1 MATRVNEPPRRRK
14 RNKPHKGGRGGNAFA
29 GGTAQS
35 DSWNNKRYVDALRK
49 KNQLTAKEC
58 GVVMLAAGWDVTRDE
73 LARGIA
79 VAFCESRFQRKVW
92 SPTRQGLGL
101 FQINPQAHGSS
112 PADMACWRDNV
123 CNAKKAYEL
132 YKAAGNS
139 FSQDWVVCSKFAEN
153 GMLKAVFQNAAN
165 DAMSLQ
171 PKNVLDEAGNAVSD
185 GAGAVTS
192 GIDGI
197 AQAMQDIV
205 KFLVRIVS
213 PDFLQRLGKI
223 LLGAVALL
231 VGVVLLGRAG
241 LGVDAAMSDT
251 VRRGRASRRKDR
263 EYRKQTQREAERA
276 YTVASARRGG
286 KDPRPKPERISNP
299 KPGVRK
305 GNKISP
311 STPLSKTIG
320 DEPPF

>member
-1 MATRVNEPPRRRK
+1 MATRVNEPPRRK
-14 RNKPHKGGRGGNAFA
+14 RNKKRRGGKWQGATASSNPAANA
-29 GGTAQS
+29 
-35 DSWNNKRYVDALRK
+35 KYVDSLRK

-58 GVVMLAAGWDVTRDE
+58 GVVMIAAGWDVTRDE

-79 VAFCESRFQRKVW
+79 VAFCESRFRRTVW

-101 FQINPQAHGSS
+101 FQINPQAHGDS
-112 PADMACWRDNV
+112 PADMQCWRDNV

-139 FSQDWVVCSKFAEN
+139 FAQDWVVCSKFAEN
-153 GMLKAVFQNAAN
+153 GMLKSVFQNAAN
-165 DAMSLQ
+165 DAMNL
-171 PKNVLDEAGNAVSD
+171 KEKGVLDEAGNVVND
-185 GAGAVTS
+185 GADAVTS

-241 LGVDAAMSDT
+241 LGVDSAMTDT

-276 YTVASARRGG
+276 YTVGTARRGA
-286 KDPRPKPERISNP
+286 KDPRPKPERVSTP
-299 KPGVRK
+299 KPGVKRS
-305 GNKISP
+305 NRISP
-311 STPLSKTIG
+311 STPLSKTVG